1 MVNMERKVNRTKR
14 AKIGTHG
21 FKVYKNTKVY
31 IGKKTSKKRAVK
43 QSIVNNIITVFNSDP
58 SIRKM
63 VKHIKYISIK
73 HAPSIRWAG
82 QWNENDRKFTFYDCD
97 QKRSDV
103 REVVYHEIVGHAYW
117 WWAKKWRN
125 TEWTVF
131 NKLANK
137 LPPVNDYV
145 SEYESSKIDGR
156 TDTIYEN
163 EQHSA
168 ITELIMNGT
177 SYHKTDKTNITKK
190 QINELKNKWKLL
202 HY

>member
-1 MVNMERKVNRTKR
+1 MKRKVNRTKR

-31 IGKKTSKKRAVK
+31 IGKKTSNKRAVK
-43 QSIVNNIITVFNSDP
+43 QSIVNYIITIFNTDP

-73 HAPSIRWAG
+73 HTPSLRWAG
-82 QWNENDRKFTFYDCD
+82 TWNDSESKFTFYDCN
-97 QKRSDV
+97 QNKSAIRQ
-103 REVVYHEIVGHAYW
+103 VVYHELVGHAYW
-117 WWAKKWRN
+117 NWAKKWRSV
-125 TEWTVF
+125 EWYAF
-131 NKLANK
+131 NDLANK
-137 LPPVNDYV
+137 IPPINDYV
-145 SEYESSKIDGR
+145 KTYQSKKIDGR

-168 ITELIMNGT
+168 ITELIMNKE
-177 SYHKTDKTNITKK
+177 SYITTNKTNINKK
-190 QINELKNKWKLL
+190 QINELKEKLKLL

>member
-1 MVNMERKVNRTKR
+1 MKRKVNRTKR

-21 FKVYKNTKVY
+21 FKVYKNTKIY
-31 IGKKTSKKRAVK
+31 IGKKTSNKRAVK
-43 QSIVNNIITVFNSDP
+43 QSIVNNIIAVFNKDP

-73 HAPSIRWAG
+73 HAPSIKWAG
-82 QWNENDRKFTFYDCD
+82 LWNENDRKFTFYDCD
-97 QKRSDV
+97 QKRSAV

-131 NKLANK
+131 NKLANS
-137 LPPVNDYV
+137 LPPVNNYV
-145 SEYESSKIDGR
+145 GEYESKKIDGR
-156 TDTIYEN
+156 TDTKYEN

-168 ITELIMNGT
+168 ITELIMNGK
-177 SYHKTDKTNITKK
+177 SYQKTDKTSITKK
-190 QINELKNKWKLL
+190 QTDALKAKWLLL